1 MADTYWSIVIPL
13 VIILIFN
20 ISLFVLIKAKV
31 IQRLKL
37 TKNLIVVLLV
47 VTSVPVFCIGI
58 GAQRK
63 ISSTIYTNVCEKLLS
78 VGKTRA
84 IFLSE
89 KLEEIRLDVE
99 IIAKNWFVIEV
110 LRQISIEKVNKFDP
124 DFNNM
129 LFKNTHGTLD
139 LIASLRGYNDIML
152 VSAEGKIELTS
163 AEYGDLEWDMGLDIS
178 TEPYFKRGKEKTYFT
193 DLFYNKLADKNLL
206 YVVTPCLDQ
215 QGRFIGCVIAEINM
229 NKLYN
234 VLVDREHLGES
245 GETYIVNHEKLMVSE
260 SRFQKDIVLK
270 LKVDTFG
277 VNEGLAGKSGVST
290 YTDYRNI
297 PVVGAWYPIKHTNW
311 VLLAEIDEEEAFA
324 PLRTTKTHQ
333 GILLSITIIM
343 VVVIAIFSARATT
356 KPVQELIAVSMHVG
370 EGKLDKDVKMQSY
383 DEIGVLIN
391 VFNEMIKNM
400 RLLVKQAGII
410 SGGDLT
416 TNVEAKGELA
426 HAFNYM
432 LENLRTIIKQTQESV
447 ARISS
452 ITTEIL
458 ANSEE
463 QTSGTAE
470 LAVSTAEITST
481 IEELSAS
488 AKQIAVSAESV
499 AKIASDSE
507 NMGLQGTDAVIAS
520 VHIMEEV
527 KSVTKASASKILSL
541 SEKAQKIGDVLGII
555 KEIAGETH
563 LLALNA
569 SIEASVAGEFGKR
582 FGVVAA
588 EVRRLAERTKTSAEE
603 IKGIV
608 NEIQSATNAAVITTD
623 QGVKNVE
630 KGVDIVQKAGQAIEA
645 ILNLIKQTAE
655 ASRQIVMATN
665 QQKSA
670 TEQVVLTMKEIS
682 EVVKQTAAGLKQSTT
697 AVAELNKLA
706 DDSKEV
712 IKKFR
717 T

>member
-13 VIILIFN
+13 VIILFFN
-20 ISLFVLIKAKV
+20 ISLFVLIRAKV

-47 VTSVPVFCIGI
+47 VTSVPVFCIGFA
-58 GAQRK
+58 AQRK
-63 ISSTIYTNVCEKLLS
+63 ISTTIYTNVCEKLRS

-84 IFLSE
+84 MFLNE
-89 KLEEIRLDVE
+89 KLEEFRLDAE
-99 IIAKNWFVIEV
+99 SIANNWFVVEV

-124 DFNNM
+124 NFNNM
-129 LFKNTHGTLD
+129 LFQNTHVTLNR
-139 LIASLRGYNDIML
+139 IASLKGYNDIML

-163 AEYGDLEWDMGLDIS
+163 AEYGDLEWDVGLDVS

-193 DLFYNKLADKNLL
+193 DLFYNKFTGKNLL

-215 QGRFIGCVIAEINM
+215 QGRFIGCVIAEININRIYDM
-229 NKLYN
+229 
-234 VLVDREHLGES
+234 LVDRDGLGQS
-245 GETYIVNHEKLMVSE
+245 GETYIVNQEKLMVSE
-260 SRFQKDIVLK
+260 ARFHKDAVLK
-270 LKVDTFG
+270 IKVDTFG

-290 YTDYRNI
+290 YPDYRNI
-297 PVVGAWYPIKHTNW
+297 PVVGAWHPIKYTNW

-324 PLRTTKTHQ
+324 PLRATKTQQ
-333 GILLSITIIM
+333 GILVSITIIM

-370 EGKLDKDVKMQSY
+370 EGKLDKDVKIQSY
-383 DEIGVLIN
+383 DEIGILIN

-410 SGGDLT
+410 SKGDLT

-432 LENLRTIIKQTQESV
+432 LENLRVIIKQTQESV
-447 ARISS
+447 GRISS
-452 ITTEIL
+452 VAAEIL

-470 LAVSTAEITST
+470 LSAATGEITST

-488 AKQIAVSAESV
+488 AKQIAANAESV
-499 AKIASDSE
+499 EKVAEDSE
-507 NMGLQGTDAVIAS
+507 GTCHHGMEAVSAS
-520 VHIMEEV
+520 IHIMEDIKE
-527 KSVTKASASKILSL
+527 VTKDSAGKILSL
-541 SEKAQKIGDVLGII
+541 SEKIQKIGHVMGII

-569 SIEASVAGEFGKR
+569 SIEASAAGEFGKR
-582 FGVVAA
+582 FGVVAT
-588 EVRRLAERTKTSAEE
+588 EVRRLAERTRTSAEE
-603 IKGIV
+603 IKAVIS
-608 NEIQSATNAAVITTD
+608 EIQVSTNDAVLSTE

-630 KGVDIVQKAGQAIEA
+630 KGVEVVQKAGQSIES
-645 ILNLIKQTAE
+645 ILNLTKETTD
-655 ASRQIVMATN
+655 ASRQIVMATQ

-670 TEQVVLTMKEIS
+670 TEQVAGTMREIS
-682 EVVKQTAAGLKQSTT
+682 EVVRQTAAGLKQTT
-697 AVAELNKLA
+697 AAVAELNKLA
-706 DDSKEV
+706 DNLKEV
-712 IKKFR
+712 VKKFK

>member
-1 MADTYWSIVIPL
+1 MADIYWSIVIPL
-13 VIILIFN
+13 VVILIFN
-20 ISLFVLIKAKV
+20 ISLFVLIRAKV

-47 VTSVPVFCIGI
+47 VTSVPVFCIGFA
-58 GAQRK
+58 AQRK
-63 ISSTIYTNVCEKLLS
+63 ISSTIYTNVCEKLRS

-84 IFLSE
+84 MFLND
-89 KLEEIRLDVE
+89 KLEDVRLDAE
-99 IIAKNWFVIEV
+99 SIAKNWFVIEV

-124 DFNNM
+124 NFNNM
-129 LFKNTHGTLD
+129 LFKNTHETLNR
-139 LIASLRGYNDIML
+139 IASLKGYNDIML

-163 AEYGDLEWDMGLDIS
+163 AEYGDLEWDLGLDVS

-193 DLFYNKLADKNLL
+193 DLFYNKFTGKNLL

-215 QGRFIGCVIAEINM
+215 QGRFVGCVIAEINM
-229 NKLYN
+229 NRLCD
-234 VLVDREHLGES
+234 VLVDREGLGQS
-245 GETYIVNHEKLMVSE
+245 GETYIVNQEKFMISE
-260 SRFQKDIVLK
+260 ARFHKDAVLK
-270 LKVDTFG
+270 TKVDTFG

-290 YTDYRNI
+290 YSDYRNVS
-297 PVVGAWYPIKHTNW
+297 VVGTWYPIKYTNW
-311 VLLAEIDEEEAFA
+311 ALLAEIDEEEAFA
-324 PLRTTKTHQ
+324 PLRATKTQQ
-333 GILLSITIIM
+333 GVLMSITIIM

-383 DEIGVLIN
+383 DEIGILIN

-410 SGGDLT
+410 SEGDLT

-426 HAFNYM
+426 RAFNYM
-432 LENLRTIIKQTQESV
+432 LENLRAIIKQTQGSV

-452 ITTEIL
+452 ITAEIL

-470 LAVSTAEITST
+470 LAVSTSEITST

-499 AKIASDSE
+499 AKIAEDSE

-645 ILNLIKQTAE
+645 ILNLIKQTAD